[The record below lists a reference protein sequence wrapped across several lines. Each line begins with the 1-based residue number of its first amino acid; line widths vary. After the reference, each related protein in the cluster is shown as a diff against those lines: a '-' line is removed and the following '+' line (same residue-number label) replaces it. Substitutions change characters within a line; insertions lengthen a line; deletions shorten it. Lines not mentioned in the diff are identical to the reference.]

1 MKRVIHWLTLWLAI
15 ISGVIFVTI
24 LSTLLT
30 FPIYAHMDN
39 LPQIAAMSLG
49 RLYHNYLQ
57 LMAYLDLPWIGTLHM
72 QDFPTSLPGAL
83 HFADVRHLFILDI
96 VVAIVTMP
104 FAIRW
109 VRQLK
114 AAGKRYLLVRP
125 FMIGAM
131 VPIILTGLLSIN
143 FDRFFIIFHEV
154 LFRNRDWLFDPATDP
169 IINVLPEGF
178 FMLCFLTAFA
188 LFEAIMVWGI
198 WRGRQDARRQSPL

>member
-1 MKRVIHWLTLWLAI
+1 MKRIVHWLTLWLAI
-15 ISGVIFVTI
+15 VSGVIFVTI
-24 LSTLLT
+24 FSTLLT

-72 QDFPTSLPGAL
+72 QDFPTSLHGAL

-96 VVAIVTMP
+96 VIAIVTIP

-109 VRQLK
+109 VHQLK
-114 AAGKRYLLVRP
+114 AARKRYLLVRP
-125 FMIGAM
+125 FMIGAV

-154 LFRNRDWLFDPATDP
+154 LFSNRDWLFDPATDP

-188 LFEAIMVWGI
+188 LFEAIMIWGI
-198 WRGRQDARRQSPL
+198 WRGRQDARRQSPF

>member
-1 MKRVIHWLTLWLAI
+1 MKRIVHWLTLWLAI
-15 ISGVIFVTI
+15 VSGVIFVTI
-24 LSTLLT
+24 FSTLLT

-72 QDFPTSLPGAL
+72 QDFPTSLHGAL
-83 HFADVRHLFILDI
+83 HFADVRHLFILDLVI
-96 VVAIVTMP
+96 ALVTIP

-114 AAGKRYLLVRP
+114 AAKKRYLLVRP
-125 FMIGAM
+125 FMIGAV

-188 LFEAIMVWGI
+188 LFEAIMIWGI
-198 WRGRQDARRQSPL
+198 WRGRQDDQRQSPF

>member
-1 MKRVIHWLTLWLAI
+1 MKRIVHWLTLWLAI
-15 ISGVIFVTI
+15 VSVVIFVTI

-30 FPIYAHMDN
+30 FPVYAHMDN

-49 RLYHNYLQ
+49 QLYHNYLQ

-72 QDFPTSLPGAL
+72 QDFPTSLHGAL

-96 VVAIVTMP
+96 VIAIVTTP

-114 AAGKRYLLVRP
+114 TDRKRYLLVRP
-125 FMIGAM
+125 FMIGAV
-131 VPIILTGLLSIN
+131 VPIILTGLLSLN

-178 FMLCFLTAFA
+178 FMFCFLTAFA

-198 WRGRQDARRQSPL
+198 WRGRQDARR